1 MAYVYLA
8 AAIIFEILGTI
19 SMKYA
24 EGFTKVVPSVLIFVC
39 YGICFVALTVALKTL
54 PVSMVYAIWAG
65 VGTAIMAV
73 VGLFF
78 FNEPLPLQKIMA
90 TSLII
95 LGVVMLNFSGK
106 HSQETK
112 EQIAEVENVQELKR
126 IPAADVKTPNVEIPQ
141 RAPLANRNSG

>member
-39 YGICFVALTVALKTL
+39 YGICFVALTIALKTL

-126 IPAADVKTPNVEIPQ
+126 VPAANTKTPMEIPQ